1 MEHDRLFKALLTT
14 FFVEFLDLFFPE
26 VKRNLN
32 RQSIEFLDKE
42 VFTDIASGERHEVDL
57 LVKAKFRGK
66 EAFFLIHVENQA
78 TVQETFGQRMFKYF
92 ARLHEKYQLPVYP
105 IVLFSYD
112 CPKSAAASS
121 YEVSFPGWKVLDFK
135 YRAIQLNR
143 LNWRDFLKQPNPVA
157 SALMVKMNI
166 APEDR
171 PRVKLECLRMM
182 VRLKLDKARSE
193 LIGTFMENYLKLTTE
208 ENRVY
213 NAEMAT
219 LKEKQEETLLEL
231 TTEWSRE
238 GAQKVVL
245 RQLKRRFARVPAALE
260 RQMNRL
266 SERELGELGE
276 ALLDFGSIAD
286 AREWVSG
293 RVTKAV
299 SKSN

>member
-1 MEHDRLFKALLTT
+1 M
-14 FFVEFLDLFFPE
+14 
-26 VKRNLN
+26 
-32 RQSIEFLDKE
+32 
-42 VFTDIASGERHEVDL
+42 
-57 LVKAKFRGK
+57 
-66 EAFFLIHVENQA
+66 
-78 TVQETFGQRMFKYF
+78 
-92 ARLHEKYQLPVYP
+92 PVYP

-112 CPKSAAASS
+112 SPKSAAASS
-121 YEVSFPGWKVLDFK
+121 YQVNFPGWKVLDFR

-157 SALMVKMNI
+157 SALMVKMKI
-166 APEDR
+166 AKEDR

-182 VRLKLDKARSE
+182 VKLKLDKARSE
-193 LIGTFMENYLKLTTE
+193 LIGTFMENYLKLTTA

-238 GAQKVVL
+238 GVRKVVL
-245 RQLKRRFARVPAALE
+245 RQLKRRFGRVPAVLE

-266 SERELGELGE
+266 SERELGELAE

-286 AREWVSG
+286 AREWVG
-293 RVTKAV
+293 RRVTPV
-299 SKSN
+299 LKSN